1 MHDDAQ
7 SHSDKNRDNNGDNH
21 VDNNKPDA
29 KILTIALSKGRILE
43 QTLPLLQAA
52 GLHPSENVQTTRKL
66 MVQGDF
72 QGQAVRFLIIR
83 AADVCTYVEQGAADM
98 GIAGRDSLLE
108 YRPHVYEPLN
118 LNIGRCRLCVCGP
131 KALVEAGT
139 PERGSHIRVATK
151 YDKLATEYFLTQ
163 GVQAEIIHLYGS
175 MELAPLVGMAE
186 RIVDLV
192 ETGGTLKANGLI
204 EETTLCD
211 ISSRLIVNPASF
223 ATRKDSVQ
231 SIIAALRQ
239 AVESTTVDQS
249 KATEQAS
256 TS

>member
-1 MHDDAQ
+1 MADSQ
-7 SHSDKNRDNNGDNH
+7 
-21 VDNNKPDA
+21 P
-29 KILTIALSKGRILE
+29 LTIALSKGRILE
-43 QTLPLLQAA
+43 QTLPLLAAA
-52 GLHPSENVQTTRKL
+52 GLSLAEDVQKTRKL
-66 MVQGDF
+66 MVDGDF
-72 QGQAVRFLIIR
+72 NGQPVRFLIIR
-83 AADVCTYVEQGAADM
+83 AADVCTYVEQGAADL
-98 GIAGRDSLLE
+98 GVAGRDSLLE

-131 KALVEAGT
+131 EALVNAGA
-139 PERGSHIRVATK
+139 PARGSRIRVATK
-151 YDKLATEYFLTQ
+151 YDHLATEYFLSQ

-223 ATRKDSVQ
+223 ATRREQVQ
-231 SIIAALRQ
+231 AIIEGLRQ
-239 AVESTTVDQS
+239 AVD
-249 KATEQAS
+249 KNN
-256 TS
+256 

>member
-1 MHDDAQ
+1 M
-7 SHSDKNRDNNGDNH
+7 
-21 VDNNKPDA
+21 PDQP
-29 KILTIALSKGRILE
+29 LTIALSKGRILE
-43 QTLPLLQAA
+43 QTLPLLERA
-52 GLHPSENVQTTRKL
+52 GITAKEDVLSTRKL
-66 MVQGDF
+66 MVDGRAADR
-72 QGQAVRFLIIR
+72 GAIRFLIIR

-108 YRPHVYEPLN
+108 SKPHVYEPLD

-131 KALVEAGT
+131 KSLVEAGT
-139 PERGSHIRVATK
+139 PERGSRIRVATK
-151 YDKLATEYFLTQ
+151 YDRLATDYFMAQ

-204 EETTLCD
+204 EETTLFD

-223 ATRKDSVQ
+223 ATRKTR
-231 SIIAALRQ
+231 ILPMIEHLRQ
-239 AVESTTVDQS
+239 AVAQP
-249 KATEQAS
+249 A
-256 TS
+256 